1 MLTKEAKNILVIQL
15 AGLGD
20 MVLATPAL
28 EGIRKLYPESR
39 IFLLTNS
46 RAVDIIKGSH
56 DIDEIFISD
65 NLKDF
70 LGLVKKL
77 RLYHFDIVIDF
88 YRLYSIKGAIKMFLL
103 FLAIGGKFWV
113 GRDTD
118 SRGFFYH
125 LKVKE
130 ELSDTKHEV
139 EHKLDIIRA
148 LGGDINSIDFKV
160 RYNKEDEFFIGNL
173 LEEKGIEKED
183 IFIGI
188 NCTTVS
194 PGRNWTLEGYR
205 ELAEQLIKELPAK
218 VAFCG
223 NRLDYKIFD
232 VSTFD
237 SSAKIIDLVGR
248 LTVGQ
253 LIAFIRRCNLF
264 ISPDSGPAHIAAAL
278 KIPLVSLFGEGEY
291 SKFRPY
297 GDDRIIRIIRTPV
310 KFITPEE
317 ILAAT
322 RNLLNK

>member
-297 GDDRIIRIIRTPV
+297 GDDKIIRIIRTPV